1 MVSCSLCYHLQS
13 HSLLL
18 YSFACLFLAF
28 LLSFPLFCLCFCF
41 MSLFL
46 SLLPFILL
54 FSLSVSVFSFYQ
66 TGHSHQLFHICAVVG
81 THFQM
86 EAVLADMTSRSAWL
100 IAQGALPSFLGTVG
114 ALALGLLLNLGIIG
128 IFSAPLLWNPRQSS
142 NQPHMLPCEDKEH

>member
-1 MVSCSLCYHLQS
+1 MVACSLCYHLQVTHYFS
-13 HSLLL
+13 IHLHVFFWYFNFPSL
-18 YSFACLFLAF
+18 SFAYVFY
-28 LLSFPLFCLCFCF
+28 F
-41 MSLFL
+41 MSVFL

-54 FSLSVSVFSFYQ
+54 SSISVSVFSFSQ
-66 TGHSHQLFHICAVVG
+66 TGSSHQLFHICAVVG

-100 IAQGALPSFLGTVG
+100 TAQGAIPSFRGTVG

-142 NQPHMLPCEDKEH
+142 NQPHMLPCEDKEQ